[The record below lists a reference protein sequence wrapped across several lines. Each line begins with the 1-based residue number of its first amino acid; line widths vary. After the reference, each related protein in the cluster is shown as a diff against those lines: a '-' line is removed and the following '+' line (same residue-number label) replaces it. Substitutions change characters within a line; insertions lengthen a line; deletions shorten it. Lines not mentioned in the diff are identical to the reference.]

1 MTNNDELA
9 LKLKAAA
16 EKATAGEWWFDV
28 VETDGEYGDGED
40 RVSGFH
46 SYAVYVDSESLL
58 DMTNSTAACIHEEW
72 DGEYRLAWDEVGQR
86 NAEFIATANPA
97 NILALLAER
106 DADKKRIAEL
116 EQKADIYDMLRTD
129 YELEGS
135 LVDFVDWQA
144 KRIEMLELYTTERDA
159 QNQDLL
165 LNIGS
170 LQQRIAELETVCA
183 ESYQV
188 VGALGDAAGVFE
200 TSEAVSKA
208 LDNLSDAK
216 LTHDDVL
223 PFVVEARTVSV
234 KLPPVSFFDFK
245 AGSGFADGAYVNL
258 EAMNKELRK
267 AGINLE
273 VGE

>member
-1 MTNNDELA
+1 MTNNDEMA
-9 LKLKAAA
+9 LKLGNLAV
-16 EKATAGEWWFDV
+16 KATGGEWSAFVDVRSKTFAIHTPEDNTCSDIIKWAGFD
-28 VETDGEYGDGED
+28 
-40 RVSGFH
+40 
-46 SYAVYVDSESLL
+46 
-58 DMTNSTAACIHEEW
+58 
-72 DGEYRLAWDEVGQR
+72 GQKKAKA
-86 NAEFIATANPA
+86 NAEFIATASPA

-116 EQKADIYDMLRTD
+116 EQKADIYDMLRAD

-170 LQQRIAELETVCA
+170 LQQRIAELE
-183 ESYQV
+183 
-188 VGALGDAAGVFE
+188 
-200 TSEAVSKA
+200 
-208 LDNLSDAK
+208 
-216 LTHDDVL
+216 
-223 PFVVEARTVSV
+223 ARTVSV
-234 KLPPVSFFDFK
+234 KLPENTPLAEAPEHIWLQT
-245 AGSGFADGAYVNL
+245 AGVWPENGEFSELTWCSDNQHRDDTLYVRADLA
-258 EAMNKELRK
+258 